1 MRRDTVSL
9 MSSPKLRSATLA
21 LMVIPRTAGLAL
33 LTESQAHQQQP
44 QRAGMAVQTLP
55 RTDYQA
61 RPVRAVFRQSQGRH
75 GY

>member
-1 MRRDTVSL
+1 MRQDIVFL

-33 LTESQAHQQQP
+33 LTESQAHQQHP

-55 RTDYQA
+55 RTDT
-61 RPVRAVFRQSQGRH
+61 RPVRVVFRQSQGRH